1 MSETGRPGR
10 YTRSTGGL
18 VGAMLILFVAVIGFV
33 VFRGLF
39 RTEPEYTP
47 PDTDYVAVVR
57 AVQGEGGD
65 LVYPE
70 DLPEGWVVNNLD
82 YLPGL
87 PPTFSLAL
95 LTDEEEFAGVIDTGA
110 EPDELVESYVDE
122 AAVEGDPLLVE
133 ASEVTTEW
141 RTFTDGGGDTAYV
154 AEIGSDSATGGSGT
168 GDDGTD
174 EAATRSVMV
183 YGSADPEVLQ
193 DLLATLTTA
202 PLR

>member
-47 PDTDYVAVVR
+47 PDTDYVEVVR

-70 DLPEGWVVNNLD
+70 QLPEGWVVNNVD

-110 EPDELVESYVDE
+110 EPDELVETYVDE
-122 AAVEGDPLLVE
+122 VAVEGDPLVLE
-133 ASEVTTEW
+133 ASEVATEW
-141 RTFTDGGGDTAYV
+141 RTFTDAGGDTAYV
-154 AEIGSDSATGGSGT
+154 AEIGLDPATGDST
-168 GDDGTD
+168 AADD
-174 EAATRSVMV
+174 AAGEDVTRTVMV

-193 DLLATLTTA
+193 DLLASLTTA

>member
-47 PDTDYVAVVR
+47 PDTDYVEVVR

-95 LTDEEEFAGVIDTGA
+95 LTDEEEFAGMIDTGT
-110 EPDELVESYVDE
+110 EPDELVEAYVDE
-122 AAVEGDPLLVE
+122 VAVEGDR
-133 ASEVTTEW
+133 SEEHTSE
-141 RTFTDGGGDTAYV
+141 
-154 AEIGSDSATGGSGT
+154 
-168 GDDGTD
+168 
-174 EAATRSVMV
+174 
-183 YGSADPEVLQ
+183 LQ
-193 DLLATLTTA
+193 SQD
-202 PLR
+202 

>member
-10 YTRSTGGL
+10 YTRSTSGL
-18 VGAMLILFVAVIGFV
+18 VGAMLILFVAVVGFV

-47 PDTDYVAVVR
+47 PDTDYVEVVR

-95 LTDEEEFAGVIDTGA
+95 LTDEEEFAGMIDTGT
-110 EPDELVESYVDE
+110 EPDELVEAYVDE
-122 AAVEGDPLLVE
+122 VAVEGDPFVLE
-133 ASEVTTEW
+133 ASEVATEW
-141 RTFTDGGGDTAYV
+141 RTFTDDGGDTAYV
-154 AEIGSDSATGGSGT
+154 AEIDLDPATADAAGE
-168 GDDGTD
+168 D
-174 EAATRSVMV
+174 ATRTVMV

-193 DLLATLTTA
+193 DLLASLTTA